1 MLKPLLLKGPNDSV
15 DMDMSAC
22 GVVLVTIDSQE
33 TAIALANALVNEGLA
48 ACINLF
54 PIQSIYRWQGQAQQ
68 DNEWQLVI
76 KTSLRRYAELAARVE
91 ALHPYEVPEIVV
103 LPILAG
109 STAYLGWVTEQ
120 TQPR

>member
-1 MLKPLLLKGPNDSV
+1 
-15 DMDMSAC
+15 MDMSAC